1 MQAHCAPPPA
11 RVLLTD
17 HAWPDTSIERDI
29 LQGAGFELQVM
40 GAAPPSALQVEALV
54 RQSAPAA
61 ILTCWA
67 QVSATAISASPALRI
82 VARLGIGLD
91 NIAVDAATAQGVM
104 VTNVPAY
111 CVEEVSDHAVGMALA
126 WTRGIVALDRQ
137 VRAGDWA
144 PGQAQLRRLAQ
155 LTCGIVGYGRI
166 GRRSAAKLRQGFG
179 SRVLAYSRNPPA
191 GDDSVEHVALEA
203 LLAQSDI
210 VILHAP
216 LTPDTR
222 HLINRARLAKLRKG
236 SLLINVS
243 RGALVDND
251 ALIEVLA
258 NGTLGGAALDVL
270 ETEPEV
276 PEALRSDPRVILTP
290 HVAFSSDASVAELRR
305 SACEEVVRVL
315 RGQPPLFPCNT
326 PHNWNPAA

>member
-1 MQAHCAPPPA
+1 MPTLAPPAPA
-11 RVLLTD
+11 RVLMTD
-17 HAWPDTSIERDI
+17 HAWPDTSLEHDI
-29 LQGAGFELQVM
+29 LRDAGFALQVM
-40 GAAPPSALQVEALV
+40 DAAPPSALQVEARV
-54 RQSAPAA
+54 REWAPAA

-67 QVSATAISASPALRI
+67 QVSAAAIAANPALRV

-91 NIAVDAATAQGVM
+91 NIAVDHATTQGVL

-126 WTRGIVALDRQ
+126 WTRGLVALDRQ
-137 VRAGDWA
+137 VKGGTWA
-144 PGQAQLRRLAQ
+144 PGQAQLRQLAQ
-155 LTCGIVGYGRI
+155 LTCGIIGYGRI
-166 GRRSAAKLRQGFG
+166 GQRTAAKLRQGFG
-179 SRVLAYSRNPPA
+179 CRVLAFNRHPSPD
-191 GDDSVEHVALEA
+191 GDGVEHVSLDT
-203 LLAQSDI
+203 LLAHSDI

-222 HLINRARLAKLRKG
+222 HLIDHARLAQMRKG
-236 SLLINVS
+236 ALLINVS

-251 ALIEVLA
+251 ALIEALA
-258 NGTLGGAALDVL
+258 DGTLGGAALDVL

-276 PEALRSDPRVILTP
+276 PEALRTDPRVILTP
-290 HVAFSSDASVAELRR
+290 HVAFSSDASLAELRR

-326 PHNWNPAA
+326 PHNWKPAA

>member
-1 MQAHCAPPPA
+1 
-11 RVLLTD
+11 
-17 HAWPDTSIERDI
+17 
-29 LQGAGFELQVM
+29 
-40 GAAPPSALQVEALV
+40 
-54 RQSAPAA
+54 
-61 ILTCWA
+61 
-67 QVSATAISASPALRI
+67 
-82 VARLGIGLD
+82 
-91 NIAVDAATAQGVM
+91 M

-144 PGQAQLRRLAQ
+144 PGRAQLRRLAQ

>member
-1 MQAHCAPPPA
+1 
-11 RVLLTD
+11 LTD

-210 VILHAP
+210 VILHVP

>member
-1 MQAHCAPPPA
+1 
-11 RVLLTD
+11 
-17 HAWPDTSIERDI
+17 
-29 LQGAGFELQVM
+29 
-40 GAAPPSALQVEALV
+40 V